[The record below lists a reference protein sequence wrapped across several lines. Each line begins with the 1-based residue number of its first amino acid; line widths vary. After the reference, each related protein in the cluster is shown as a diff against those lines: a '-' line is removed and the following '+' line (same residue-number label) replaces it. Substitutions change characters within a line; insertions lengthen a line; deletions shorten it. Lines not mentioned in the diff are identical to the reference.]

1 MRRAPRTS
9 GGAAGLACM
18 RASAAAVSQMSK
30 RPRRDCQKVAQSA
43 LAIVTPVAIA
53 GAPTGE
59 FVRPTVMERHVDE
72 ER

>member
-9 GGAAGLACM
+9 GGSAGLACM
-18 RASAAAVSQMSK
+18 RASAAPVSQMSK
-30 RPRRDCQKVAQSA
+30 RTRRDCQKVGQSA

-59 FVRPTVMERHVDE
+59 FARPMVTNRHVDE